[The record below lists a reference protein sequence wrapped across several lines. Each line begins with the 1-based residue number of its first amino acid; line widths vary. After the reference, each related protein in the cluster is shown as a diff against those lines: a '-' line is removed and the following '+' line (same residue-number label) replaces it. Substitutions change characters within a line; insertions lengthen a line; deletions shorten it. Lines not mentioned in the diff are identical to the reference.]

1 MRRKRCQARRT
12 AKPPLE
18 PPPYALLETSFAG
31 RFAKLAA
38 ALPQLGKAAT
48 GRETPPHMPHFISGQ
63 RFFAAVNV
71 NDGLIATQRQRD
83 HALEQ
88 RVCLILRNRSDPPP
102 DLLLASTACGPRCPD
117 FIPRQMGGQSNVRAK
132 TNGTSCFTSTR
143 AASQSGTCCARGCLF
158 CATVLC
164 R

>member
-38 ALPQLGKAAT
+38 ALPQLGKAAA
-48 GRETPPHMPHFISGQ
+48 GRETPPTHITHFISGQ

-71 NDGLIATQRQRD
+71 NDGMTATQR
-83 HALEQ
+83 Q

-102 DLLLASTACGPRCPD
+102 DLLLASTACGPCCPD
-117 FIPRQMGGQSNVRAK
+117 FIPRQMGGQSNVRAR

-158 CATVLC
+158 RATVLC